1 MKNVITKIFT
11 SRFTYMFIVGVIISE
26 LLHTVQL
33 TDMDNPGGKYS
44 LPLSIVITILIWEG
58 NLWLDK
64 QFAKKFP
71 WTKSPF
77 YRITFQVSTNI
88 IYSAGLIYIAMEQYN
103 RYVCTV
109 PEAAKEKFLS
119 LSLIIGT
126 LFSLLLLTV
135 EFGKQFFNQWK
146 LSLVE
151 VERYKKESLEAQLEV
166 LKGQINP
173 HFLFNNLS
181 VLSSLVYIDQD
192 KAVEFINQFSKV
204 YRYVIDSNNKEL
216 VALSTE
222 MEFIQSYI
230 FLLNI
235 RFGKNI
241 NFNINVDKAY
251 NSYLVP
257 PMALEII
264 LENTIKH
271 NEASNEKPLYVEI
284 NTSTQNYLT
293 ISNNLQLRHDVEPGS
308 KLGLNN
314 IKKRYLHYSEMPV
327 IIEKN
332 SDTFKVQ
339 IPLLPKL

>member
-1 MKNVITKIFT
+1 
-11 SRFTYMFIVGVIISE
+11 MFIVGVIISFM
-26 LLHTVQL
+26 LHAVRL
-33 TDMDNPGGKYS
+33 SDKENVGGNYS
-44 LPLSIVITILIWEG
+44 LAMSILLTFLIWEG
-58 NLWLDK
+58 NLWLDR

-71 WTKSPF
+71 WTSKPLL
-77 YRITFQVSTNI
+77 RIVLQSTTNL
-88 IYSAGLIYIAMEQYN
+88 IYSAGLIYFAMQLYDK
-103 RYVCTV
+103 YVCIV
-109 PEAAKEKFLS
+109 PTETQEKFLS

-126 LFSLLLLTV
+126 LVSLLLLTI
-135 EFGKQFFNQWK
+135 EFGSQFFKQWK

-151 VERYKKESLEAQLEV
+151 VERYKKESIEAQLEV

-204 YRYVIDSNNKEL
+204 YRYVIESNNKEL

-241 NFNINVDKAY
+241 NFIINVDQSY
-251 NSYLVP
+251 NSALVP

-271 NEASNEKPLYVEI
+271 NEVSTEKPLNVEI
-284 NTSTQNYLT
+284 HTFHQNYLT
-293 ISNNLQLRHDVEPGS
+293 ISNHLQLRHDVEPGT

-314 IKKRYLHYSEMPV
+314 IKKRYQHYTNQPV
-327 IIEKN
+327 MIQK
-332 SDTFKVQ
+332 SKDYFTVQ
-339 IPLLPKL
+339 IPLLQKR

>member
-1 MKNVITKIFT
+1 V
-11 SRFTYMFIVGVIISE
+11 
-26 LLHTVQL
+26 
-33 TDMDNPGGKYS
+33 
-44 LPLSIVITILIWEG
+44 
-58 NLWLDK
+58 
-64 QFAKKFP
+64 
-71 WTKSPF
+71 
-77 YRITFQVSTNI
+77 
-88 IYSAGLIYIAMEQYN
+88 AMQQYN
-103 RYVCTV
+103 KYVCTI
-109 PEAAKEKFLS
+109 PEPTKEKLLS

-126 LFSLLLLTV
+126 LVSLLLLTV

-151 VERYKKESLEAQLEV
+151 VERYKKESLEAQLEL

-192 KAVEFINQFSKV
+192 KAIEFINQFSKV

-241 NFNINVDKAY
+241 SFNINVDKAY

-264 LENTIKH
+264 IENTIKH
-271 NEASNEKPLYVEI
+271 NEVSNEKPLLVEL
-284 NTSTQNYLT
+284 NTSKENYLS
-293 ISNNLQLRHDVEPGS
+293 ISNNLQLRHDVEPGT

-314 IKKRYLHYSEMPV
+314 IKKRYLHYTNQPV
-327 IIEKN
+327 IIKKSNEQ
-332 SDTFKVQ
+332 FLVQ
-339 IPLLPKL
+339 IPLLHQP